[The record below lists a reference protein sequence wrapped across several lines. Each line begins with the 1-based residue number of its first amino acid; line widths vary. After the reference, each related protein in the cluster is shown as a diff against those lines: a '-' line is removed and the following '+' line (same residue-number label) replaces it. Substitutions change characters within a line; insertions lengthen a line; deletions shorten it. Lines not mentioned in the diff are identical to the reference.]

1 MLSAPR
7 TLRLQISLSISAT
20 SIMTMAAVK
29 AEEQVALLKVTHLE
43 KQLDLE
49 SQEEQIKF
57 KRDLEEY
64 ELKRKRDLEK
74 HELKRKRDLE
84 EHELKRKRDLVEH
97 ELKRKR
103 EVLKAK
109 QKLEEASLQRQVLE
123 EETDRGGYLPLEP
136 MSPSAKIA
144 SQLAADATKSL
155 PSKGFI
161 QTSRFQTSFENNCET
176 SPLSNTEQTSVDA
189 FWSTLS
195 KSEYPVLFPGATSQ
209 AHSSQGNATTSTVQT
224 PGVSVQNFHS
234 PEPKKLFSDK
244 VKNYDSSAFDTR
256 NTVSSATHLPGM
268 NATCNDSV
276 LPQARVQFNEM
287 TNVSQAP
294 TNNVRKQ
301 INEKQRRGATPAAQ
315 IATDPVSLDNNQLL
329 SLASA
334 LQLPRDFPQLE
345 VIKFNGDPR
354 KYAKF
359 IRTFDQTVGA
369 VNLRANKKRLYLVQ
383 HCQGEAKQLIE
394 YCCLLDPENGYTKA
408 LNFLKEKYGRPNVI
422 ARSYLE
428 KLTQG
433 PFIKSDN
440 VKGLDELA
448 QLLEESEVTLNC
460 LNYQADLDNF
470 NTMTAIVKR
479 LPFALQTRWL
489 RTAAEIEKKGTD
501 AKFKNLVKFV
511 KDESEIANSSFAA
524 VVNQRSKKKG
534 GSTFFTNSGK
544 PKVTT
549 SNQNREKAKMCIYCK
564 NDHKIEDCLKFANLS
579 ISDRVT
585 FNRRNRLC
593 DNCFKGGHISSFCRS
608 KSSCTFKDCSRKHH
622 TLLHQ
627 NFTDRSYNRSSP
639 SPSTSNGLLPDSR
652 RSVHFASS
660 DANCV
665 FLNVVP
671 VKVFYKNREIVTY
684 AFLDQGS
691 TTTL

>member
-1 MLSAPR
+1 MFENKLMINSVEA
-7 TLRLQISLSISAT
+7 LRPQFKLLLIRYLSIT
-20 SIMTMAAVK
+20 I
-29 AEEQVALLKVTHLE
+29 
-43 KQLDLE
+43 
-49 SQEEQIKF
+49 
-57 KRDLEEY
+57 
-64 ELKRKRDLEK
+64 
-74 HELKRKRDLE
+74 
-84 EHELKRKRDLVEH
+84 
-97 ELKRKR
+97 
-103 EVLKAK
+103 
-109 QKLEEASLQRQVLE
+109 
-123 EETDRGGYLPLEP
+123 
-136 MSPSAKIA
+136 
-144 SQLAADATKSL
+144 
-155 PSKGFI
+155 
-161 QTSRFQTSFENNCET
+161 NC
-176 SPLSNTEQTSVDA
+176 
-189 FWSTLS
+189 
-195 KSEYPVLFPGATSQ
+195 
-209 AHSSQGNATTSTVQT
+209 
-224 PGVSVQNFHS
+224 
-234 PEPKKLFSDK
+234 
-244 VKNYDSSAFDTR
+244 
-256 NTVSSATHLPGM
+256 
-268 NATCNDSV
+268 
-276 LPQARVQFNEM
+276 
-287 TNVSQAP
+287 
-294 TNNVRKQ
+294 
-301 INEKQRRGATPAAQ
+301 
-315 IATDPVSLDNNQLL
+315 LL

-345 VIKFNGDPR
+345 VIKFDGDPR

-359 IRTFDQTVGA
+359 IRTFEQTVGA
-369 VNLRANKKRLYLVQ
+369 VNLSANKKLLYLVQ

-408 LNFLKEKYGRPNVI
+408 LNLLKEKYGRPNVI

-428 KLTQG
+428 KLTQS

-489 RTAAEIEKKGTD
+489 RTAAEIEKRGTD

-549 SNQNREKAKMCIYCK
+549 SNQNRENAKMCIYCK
-564 NDHKIEDCLKFANLS
+564 NDHKIEDCLKFANLP

-639 SPSTSNGLLPDSR
+639 SPSTSNGL
-652 RSVHFASS
+652 
-660 DANCV
+660 
-665 FLNVVP
+665 
-671 VKVFYKNREIVTY
+671 
-684 AFLDQGS
+684 
-691 TTTL
+691 